1 MPILS
6 VNTMTIISFT
16 VLAGVIMPILFIS
29 ISNPYLENLPPELG
43 VVNADRGKMS
53 GEITLEESYYEN

>member
-1 MPILS
+1 
-6 VNTMTIISFT
+6 MTIISFT